1 MNAISTSSEYY
12 LGNVLVTAVVNDIF
26 VIFVIYVFVY
36 AYEIFGLKTWWVCA
50 KLIRPLQKRQSVRLN
65 LKKNNNL
72 SVR

>member
-36 AYEIFGLKTWWVCA
+36 AYEIFGLKTW
-50 KLIRPLQKRQSVRLN
+50 
-65 LKKNNNL
+65 
-72 SVR
+72 